1 MNKELLEL
9 YSDYLLSSFSY
20 TTATGLSVM
29 TEGEISHDKITRFL
43 SGNELGSKELWKIV
57 KPTVREIETEDG
69 IIAIDDTI
77 EEKPYT
83 EENEIVNW
91 YYDHTKGRSVKGINL
106 ITALYVND
114 KGKVP
119 INYSIV
125 KKTKLIYDEKKEKEK
140 RVSEVTKNQMY
151 QKMLDQIAKNKIQF
165 KYVINDVWYAS
176 AANMVY
182 IKKKLGKEFIMP
194 IKTNRKVAFSRKDK
208 IYEKYVTVSS
218 LELKGNTVYKIYL
231 EDVPFE
237 LYLVKQVFKNEDG
250 TEGVLYLV
258 TSDKTLTYKQI
269 TGFYQKRWKIEVYHK
284 SLKKNASLCKS
295 PARMVRTQSNH
306 IFASIFAFYKLECM
320 SMKTKLNHFAIKARI
335 YEKAIKVAYEE
346 LQQVNQLAIE
356 FAK

>member
-1 MNKELLEL
+1 MDKELLEL

-20 TTATGLSVM
+20 TTATGLSIM

-43 SGNELGSKELWKIV
+43 SGNELGSKELWKMV
-57 KPTVREIETEDG
+57 KPTVRKIEREDG

-114 KGKVP
+114 KGKIP

-125 KKTKLIYDEKKEKEK
+125 KKTKLIYDEKKEKDK

-176 AANMVY
+176 AANMVH

-218 LELKGNTVYKIYL
+218 LELKENTVYKIYL

-269 TGFYQKRWKIEVYHK
+269 TELYQKRWKIEVYHK

-346 LQQVNQLAIE
+346 LQQVHQLSFE

>member
-1 MNKELLEL
+1 MDRELLEL

-20 TTATGLSVM
+20 TTATGLSIM
-29 TEGEISHDKITRFL
+29 TEGEISHDKVTRFL
-43 SGNELGSKELWKIV
+43 NESEFSSKELWKIV
-57 KPTVREIETEDG
+57 KPTIREIETEDG
-69 IIAIDDTI
+69 IVAIDDTI

-83 EENEIVNW
+83 EENEIVSW
-91 YYDHTKGRSVKGINL
+91 YHDHRKGRAVKGINL
-106 ITALYVND
+106 LSALYIND
-114 KGKVP
+114 KGKIQ

-125 KKTKLIYDEKKEKEK
+125 KKTKTVYDEKKGKER
-140 RVSEVTKNQMY
+140 RVSEVTKNQIY
-151 QKMLDQIAKNKIQF
+151 QKMLNQIIKNKVQF

-182 IKKKLGKEFIMP
+182 IKKKVEKEFIMP
-194 IKTNRKVAFSRKDK
+194 IKTNRKVALSRKDK
-208 IYEKYVTVSS
+208 IYEKYVTVSF
-218 LELKGNTVYKIYL
+218 LELKENTSYKIYL

-237 LYLVKQVFKNEDG
+237 LYLVKQIFKNEDG

-258 TSDKTLTYKQI
+258 TSDSTLTYNQI
-269 TGFYQKRWKIEVYHK
+269 TELYQKRWKIEVYHK

-306 IFASIFAFYKLECM
+306 IFASIFAFYKLEAM

-346 LQQVNQLAIE
+346 LQQVNQLSFE
-356 FAK
+356 FVK